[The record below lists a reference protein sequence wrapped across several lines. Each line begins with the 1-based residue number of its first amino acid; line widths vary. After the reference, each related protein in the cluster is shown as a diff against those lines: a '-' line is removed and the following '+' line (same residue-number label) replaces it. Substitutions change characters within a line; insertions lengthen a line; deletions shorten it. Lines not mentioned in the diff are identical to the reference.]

1 VDDLVVTL
9 AVAFATVFV
18 AELGDKSQLLTLALA
33 TRLRPVPLLAGLGLA
48 IALLCGVAVVA
59 GGLLGLTIP
68 QRPVTI
74 AAGALFIVF
83 GLWTLRPQREDAAA
97 EEAKEAEVA
106 ARSVR
111 SERSQLFAALG
122 AFFFAE
128 LGDKTQLATLTLA
141 TQRSP
146 LAVWVGATLGMFTAT
161 ALALVIGR
169 VLGTRLP
176 EKPIRIAAAV
186 LFLVFG
192 GLLVVDGLT
201 G

>member
-1 VDDLVVTL
+1 VDDIVVTL
-9 AVAFATVFV
+9 GVAFATVFV

-33 TRLRPVPLLAGLGLA
+33 TRLRPLPLLAGLGVA

-68 QRPVTI
+68 ERAVTI
-74 AAGALFIVF
+74 AAGVLFIVF
-83 GLWTLRPQREDAAA
+83 GLWTLRPQRDDAAA
-97 EEAKEAEVA
+97 EEAEAA

-111 SERSQLFAALG
+111 SERSQLLAALG

-161 ALALVIGR
+161 GLALLVGR
-169 VLGTRLP
+169 VVGTRLP

-192 GLLVVDGLT
+192 GLLVLDGLT

>member
-1 VDDLVVTL
+1 MDDIVVTL

-68 QRPVTI
+68 ERPVTI

-83 GLWTLRPQREDAAA
+83 GLWTLRPQWDDSDV
-97 EEAKEAEVA
+97 EEADPAD
-106 ARSVR
+106 RTVR
-111 SERSQLFAALG
+111 SERSQLLAALG

-161 ALALVIGR
+161 ALALVVGR
-169 VLGTRLP
+169 VVGTRLP

-192 GLLVVDGLT
+192 GLLVLDGLT
-201 G
+201 S

>member
-1 VDDLVVTL
+1 M
-9 AVAFATVFV
+9 
-18 AELGDKSQLLTLALA
+18 
-33 TRLRPVPLLAGLGLA
+33 A

-68 QRPVTI
+68 ERPVTI
-74 AAGALFIVF
+74 AAGVLFIVF
-83 GLWTLRPQREDAAA
+83 GLWTLRPQRDEAAA
-97 EEAKEAEVA
+97 EEAEAA
-106 ARSVR
+106 AGSVR
-111 SERSQLFAALG
+111 SERSQLLAALG

-146 LAVWVGATLGMFTAT
+146 LGVWIGATLGMFTAT
-161 ALALVIGR
+161 ALALVVGR
-169 VLGTRLP
+169 VVGTRLP

>member
-1 VDDLVVTL
+1 MDDIVVTL

-68 QRPVTI
+68 ERPVTI
-74 AAGALFIVF
+74 AAGVLFIVF
-83 GLWTLRPQREDAAA
+83 GLWTLRPQRDDAAA
-97 EEAKEAEVA
+97 EEAEAA

-111 SERSQLFAALG
+111 SERSQLLAALG

-146 LAVWVGATLGMFTAT
+146 LGVWIGATLGMFTAT
-161 ALALVIGR
+161 ALALVVGR
-169 VLGTRLP
+169 VVGTRLP

>member
-1 VDDLVVTL
+1 VEDLLVTL
-9 AVAFATVFV
+9 GVAFATVFV

-48 IALLCGVAVVA
+48 IALLCGVAVVV
-59 GGLLGLTIP
+59 GGVLGLTIP
-68 QRPVTI
+68 ERPVTI

-83 GLWTLRPQREDAAA
+83 GLWTLRPQPDEAAA
-97 EEAKEAEVA
+97 EEAEAA

-111 SERSQLFAALG
+111 SERSQLLAALG

-146 LAVWVGATLGMFTAT
+146 FAVWVGATLGMFTAT
-161 ALALVIGR
+161 ALALVVGR
-169 VLGTRLP
+169 VVGTRLP
-176 EKPIRIAAAV
+176 EKPIRIAAAA

-192 GLLVVDGLT
+192 GLLLLDGLT

>member
-1 VDDLVVTL
+1 VDDIVVTL
-9 AVAFATVFV
+9 GVAFATVFV

-33 TRLRPVPLLAGLGLA
+33 TRLRPLPLLAGLGVA

-68 QRPVTI
+68 ERAVTI
-74 AAGALFIVF
+74 AAGVLFIVF
-83 GLWTLRPQREDAAA
+83 GLWTLRPRRDDAAA
-97 EEAKEAEVA
+97 EEAEAA

-111 SERSQLFAALG
+111 SERSQLLAALG

-146 LAVWVGATLGMFTAT
+146 LAVWVGATLGMFAAT
-161 ALALVIGR
+161 ALALLVGR
-169 VLGTRLP
+169 VVGTRLP

-192 GLLVVDGLT
+192 ALLVLDGLT

>member
-1 VDDLVVTL
+1 VDDIVVTL

-33 TRLRPVPLLAGLGLA
+33 TRLRPLPLLAGLGVA
-48 IALLCGVAVVA
+48 IALLCGVAVVV

-68 QRPVTI
+68 ERAVTI
-74 AAGALFIVF
+74 AAGVLFIVF
-83 GLWTLRPQREDAAA
+83 GLWTLRPQRDDAAA
-97 EEAKEAEVA
+97 EEAEAA

-111 SERSQLFAALG
+111 SERSQLLAALG

-161 ALALVIGR
+161 GLALLVGR
-169 VLGTRLP
+169 VVGTRLP

-192 GLLVVDGLT
+192 GLLVLDGLT

>member
-1 VDDLVVTL
+1 MDDIVVTV

-33 TRLRPVPLLAGLGLA
+33 TRLRPVPLLAGLGVA

-68 QRPVTI
+68 ERPVTI
-74 AAGALFIVF
+74 AAGVLFIVF
-83 GLWTLRPQREDAAA
+83 GLWTLRPQRDEAAA
-97 EEAKEAEVA
+97 EEAEAA

-111 SERSQLFAALG
+111 SERSQLLAALG

-146 LAVWVGATLGMFTAT
+146 LGVWVGATLGMFTAT
-161 ALALVIGR
+161 ALALLVGR
-169 VLGTRLP
+169 VVGTRLP

-201 G
+201 A

>member
-1 VDDLVVTL
+1 VDDIVVTL

-59 GGLLGLTIP
+59 GGLLGISIP
-68 QRPVTI
+68 ERPVTI

-83 GLWTLRPQREDAAA
+83 GLWTLRPQRDDSDV
-97 EEAKEAEVA
+97 EEAEAA

-111 SERSQLFAALG
+111 SERSQLLAALG

-161 ALALVIGR
+161 ALALVVGR
-169 VLGTRLP
+169 VVGTRLP

-192 GLLVVDGLT
+192 GLLLLDGLT
-201 G
+201 S

>member
-1 VDDLVVTL
+1 MDDIVVTL
-9 AVAFATVFV
+9 AVSFATVFV

-59 GGLLGLTIP
+59 GGLLGISIP
-68 QRPVTI
+68 ERPVTI

-83 GLWTLRPQREDAAA
+83 GLWTLRPQRDDSDV
-97 EEAKEAEVA
+97 EEAEAA

-111 SERSQLFAALG
+111 SERSQLLAALG

-161 ALALVIGR
+161 ALALVVGR
-169 VLGTRLP
+169 VVGTRLP

-192 GLLVVDGLT
+192 GLLLLDGLT
-201 G
+201 S